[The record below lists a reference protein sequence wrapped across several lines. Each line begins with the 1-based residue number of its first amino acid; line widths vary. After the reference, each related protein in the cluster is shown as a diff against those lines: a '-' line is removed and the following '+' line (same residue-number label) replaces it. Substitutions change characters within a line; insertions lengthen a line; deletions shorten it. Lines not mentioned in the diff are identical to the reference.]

1 MSGNPLILGTAN
13 LGLGG
18 EGRAGAFDLLD
29 TWVDLGGR
37 DIDTAAVYSDWV
49 PGEAGR
55 SETIIGE
62 WLAARGNR
70 DRLRLVTKG
79 AHPPLDN
86 PALARCD
93 AASIRHD
100 VEQSLRRL
108 GTDRI
113 DLWLLHRDDSS
124 IPAVEILET
133 LHRLVAEGK
142 LLAIG
147 CSNWTLPRI
156 REAERSGGFSANQ
169 VLGNVLVRL
178 MNPPADP
185 TNLRLDPPMFH
196 HAVNNDVELQLYTSQ
211 CQGLFAKRA
220 AGRPVPEAYDNPAC
234 ATAASRI
241 EALAREAG
249 TDPARLALA
258 FLCALSPVVR
268 PVIGP
273 RDAGQL
279 RSVYPAG
286 NLTLAP
292 ELVSAIAEAVG
303 MAGYRTERSA
313 VNDWRS

>member
-1 MSGNPLILGTAN
+1 MSANPLILGTAN
-13 LGLGG
+13 LGLGDA
-18 EGRAGAFDLLD
+18 GRAGAFALLD
-29 TWVDLGGR
+29 TYLELGGSV
-37 DIDTAAVYSDWV
+37 IDTAAVYSDWV
-49 PGEAGR
+49 PGETGR

-70 DRLRLVTKG
+70 DGLRLVTKG
-79 AHPPLDN
+79 AHPPLDD
-86 PALARCD
+86 PGQARCD
-93 AASIRHD
+93 ALSIRHD

-113 DLWLLHRDDSS
+113 DLWLLHRDDPT

-142 LLAIG
+142 ILAIG
-147 CSNWTLPRI
+147 CSIWTLPRI

-211 CQGLFAKRA
+211 CRGLFAKRA
-220 AGRPVPEAYDNPAC
+220 AGEAIPAGYDNPAC
-234 ATAASRI
+234 DAAAGRIDDLAQSEGLDASRMV
-241 EALAREAG
+241 
-249 TDPARLALA
+249 LA
-258 FLCALSPVVR
+258 FLCALAPCVR
-268 PVIGP
+268 PIIGP
-273 RDAGQL
+273 RDVAQL
-279 RSVYPAG
+279 RQAYPAG
-286 NLTLAP
+286 ELALAP
-292 ELVSAIAEAVG
+292 DLVAAIAEASG
-303 MAGYRTERSA
+303 MTGYRVERSA

>member
-1 MSGNPLILGTAN
+1 MSANPLILGTAN
-13 LGLGG
+13 LGLGDT
-18 EGRAGAFDLLD
+18 GRAGAFDLLD
-29 TWVDLGGR
+29 AWVELGGR

-49 PGEAGR
+49 PGETGR

-70 DRLRLVTKG
+70 DSLRLVTKG

-86 PALARCD
+86 PKVSRCD
-93 AASIRHD
+93 AASIRND

-108 GTDRI
+108 RTDRI
-113 DLWLLHRDDSS
+113 DLWLLHRDDPS

-142 LLAIG
+142 ILAVG

-178 MNPPADP
+178 MNPPPDP

-196 HAVNNDVELQLYTSQ
+196 HAVNNEVELQLYTSQ

-220 AGRPVPEAYDNPAC
+220 AGRAIPAGYDNPAC
-234 ATAASRI
+234 HAAAGRI
-241 EALAREAG
+241 EELARSVGIDASH
-249 TDPARLALA
+249 LALA
-258 FLCALSPVVR
+258 FLCALSPVIR
-268 PVIGP
+268 PIIGP
-273 RDAGQL
+273 RDAAQL
-279 RSVYPAG
+279 RQVRAAG
-286 NLTLAP
+286 QIALSP
-292 ELVSAIAEAVG
+292 ELVGAIAEATG
-303 MAGYRTERSA
+303 MTGYRTERSA

>member
-18 EGRAGAFDLLD
+18 DGRAGAFDLLD

-62 WLAARGNR
+62 WLVARGNR
-70 DRLRLVTKG
+70 DSLRIVSKG
-79 AHPPLDN
+79 AHPPLDD
-86 PALARCD
+86 PKVSRCD

-113 DLWLLHRDDSS
+113 DLWLLHRDDPA

-142 LLAIG
+142 ILAIG

-156 REAERSGGFSANQ
+156 REAERTGGFSANQ

-220 AGRPVPEAYDNPAC
+220 AGRTIPAGYDNPAC
-234 ATAASRI
+234 AVAADRF
-241 EALAREAG
+241 ETLARSAG
-249 TDPARLALA
+249 LEPSQAALA
-258 FLCALSPVVR
+258 FLCALAPVVR
-268 PVIGP
+268 PIIGP
-273 RDAGQL
+273 RDAAQL
-279 RSVYPAG
+279 RQVYPAG
-286 NLTLAP
+286 DRVLSP
-292 ELVSAIAEAVG
+292 ELVGAIAEAVS
-303 MAGYRTERSA
+303 MTGYRVERSA

>member
-18 EGRAGAFDLLD
+18 DGRAGAFDLLD

-70 DRLRLVTKG
+70 DSLRLVTKG
-79 AHPPLDN
+79 AHPPLDY
-86 PALARCD
+86 PKHSRCD
-93 AASIRHD
+93 AVSIRHD

-113 DLWLLHRDDSS
+113 DLWLLHRDDPT

-142 LLAIG
+142 ILAIG

-220 AGRPVPEAYDNPAC
+220 AGRTIPAGYDNPAC
-234 ATAASRI
+234 AVAADRF
-241 EALAREAG
+241 ETLARSAG
-249 TDPARLALA
+249 LEPSQAALA
-258 FLCALSPVVR
+258 FLCALAAVVR
-268 PVIGP
+268 PIIGP
-273 RDAGQL
+273 RDAAQL
-279 RSVYPAG
+279 RQVYPAG
-286 NLTLAP
+286 DRVLSP
-292 ELVSAIAEAVG
+292 ELVGAIAEAVS
-303 MAGYRTERSA
+303 MTGYRVERSA